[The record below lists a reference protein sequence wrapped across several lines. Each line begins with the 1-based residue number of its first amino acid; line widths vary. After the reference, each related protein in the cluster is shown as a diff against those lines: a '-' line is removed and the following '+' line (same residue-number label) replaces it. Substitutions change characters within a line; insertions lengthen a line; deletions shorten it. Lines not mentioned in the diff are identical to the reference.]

1 MKKSTN
7 NKKKDTPLFSRNSE
21 NSLENA
27 FEKEYALRQELYRRM
42 ESVEIVVTRLQKKY
56 NQYEYVS
63 RFVDYLGSTER
74 FFLEAQSQKK
84 SLKELKDTLVE
95 HDMYRLANEWNVEE
109 KLLKDIH
116 KRFENSV
123 QSVEKIFSVADELL
137 KEYDHCE
144 ECKKFIHYIRDI
156 YTLFCEDKEGK
167 MELPEFKNRVIHAK
181 MKALSFDG
189 SPELS
194 TLESIYADFR
204 ESV

>member
-7 NKKKDTPLFSRNSE
+7 NKKRYTPLFSKNSE

-56 NQYEYVS
+56 NQYEHVS

-116 KRFENSV
+116 KRFENSM

-167 MELPEFKNRVIHAK
+167 MELPEFKNGVIHAK

-194 TLESIYADFR
+194 TLESIYTDFR